1 MLNIDI
7 VMVWKTTVDLCWVLS
22 IQVREH
28 LEMFAVLKGVKEEL
42 LESVV
47 AEMVDEVSFHMR
59 NEVC

>member
-1 MLNIDI
+1 M
-7 VMVWKTTVDLCWVLS
+7 
-22 IQVREH
+22 REH

-42 LESVV
+42 LERVV

>member
-1 MLNIDI
+1 M
-7 VMVWKTTVDLCWVLS
+7 
-22 IQVREH
+22 REH